1 MAKRT
6 FPIDYTSRD
15 FDSIRE
21 DLVNYTKRYY
31 PDTFKD
37 FSEASFGSLM
47 IDTVAYVGDIT
58 SFYLDYQVNESFLDT
73 ATEYSNVL
81 RLSKQMGYKFTGP
94 KSTTGMVSVYAIVP
108 ASATGLGPD
117 NSYLPILKRNS
128 VLSSTNGGSF
138 ILMEDIRFDDPSND
152 VVAANVS
159 TSTGLPTSYAVKA
172 QGQVISGQFSVSTF
186 TVGAFEKFKKI
197 RISNPN
203 VVEIISVFDSEGNEY
218 LEVEYLTQD
227 IVYKSVPNI
236 DANTR
241 NNAPSL
247 IRPFSASRRFVT
259 NKNRSGITLQFG
271 FGSDTDST
279 TSGLIDPANVVL
291 NRAAKNYI
299 TDKSFDPSD
308 LMGTDKLGIGPANT
322 TLTVTHRSNTTNN
335 VNAAVGA
342 VTKVT
347 SPIFEFNNPSIANN
361 RIATNVIASLEA
373 FNEEPILGSVRN
385 PNVEEIRT
393 QALSMFSSQN
403 RAVTGTDYEALVY
416 AMPGHLGAVKRARV
430 VRDQDSIKR
439 NLNIYVISEDSFGK
453 LIQSNSAIKENIKI
467 HLNRYRMIND
477 TVDILDAKIVN
488 IGIDFEVI
496 AAEEIDRF
504 EVLDNATT
512 AIVNQFG
519 GKTMFIGERFYI
531 TDVMS
536 ALNKVRGV
544 ADTVKVKLVSKRGSN
559 YSSSAL
565 NIDQFMSPD
574 GRYLSVPDNVILE
587 IKFPR
592 IDIKGTVR

>member
-15 FDSIRE
+15 FDSIRD
-21 DLVNYTKRYY
+21 DLINYTKRYY

-47 IDTVAYVGDIT
+47 LDTVAYVGDIM
-58 SFYLDYQVNESFLDT
+58 SFYLDYQVNENFLDT
-73 ATEYSNVL
+73 ASEYSNVL
-81 RLSKQMGYKFTGP
+81 RLAKQMGYKFTGAQ
-94 KSTTGMVSVYAIVP
+94 STTGMVSIYAIVP
-108 ASATGLGPD
+108 ANATGLGPD
-117 NSYLPILKRNS
+117 SSYLPILKRNS
-128 VLSSTNGGSF
+128 TLSSTNGGSF
-138 ILMEDIRFDDPSND
+138 ILLQDVRFDNPAND
-152 VVAANVS
+152 VVAANVD
-159 TSTGLPTSYAVKA
+159 TTTGLPTSYAVKA
-172 QGQVISGQFSVSTF
+172 QGQVISGEFGVSTF
-186 TVGAFEKFKKI
+186 TIGAFEKFKKV

-218 LEVEYLTQD
+218 FEVEYLTQD
-227 IVYKSVPNI
+227 VVYKSVPNI
-236 DANTR
+236 DVNTR
-241 NNAPSL
+241 DNAPSL
-247 IRPFSASRRFVT
+247 MRPFSASRRFIT
-259 NKNRSGITLQFG
+259 NKNRSGVTMQFG

-279 TSGLIDPANVVL
+279 TSGLVDPANVVL

-299 TDKSFDPSD
+299 TDKSFDPAD

-322 TLTVTHRSNTTNN
+322 TLTVTHRSNTTNSN
-335 VNAAVGA
+335 NAGVGQ
-342 VTKVT
+342 VTKIT
-347 SPIFEFNNPSIANN
+347 SAVVEFNNPLIANTTTA
-361 RIATNVIASLEA
+361 RSVINSLES

-385 PNVEEIRT
+385 PNVEEVRL
-393 QALSMFSSQN
+393 QALNIFPSQN

-416 AMPGHLGAVKRARV
+416 GMPGHLGAVKRCRV

-439 NLNIYVISEDSFGK
+439 NLNIYVISEDPFGK
-453 LIQSNSAIKENIKI
+453 LTQSNAAIKENIKI

-559 YSSSAL
+559 YSSSTL

>member
-15 FDSIRE
+15 FDSIRD
-21 DLVNYTKRYY
+21 DLINYTKRYY
-31 PDTFKD
+31 PDTFQD

-47 IDTVAYVGDIT
+47 IDTVAYTGDIM
-58 SFYLDYQVNESFLDT
+58 SFYLDYQVNENFLDT
-73 ATEYSNVL
+73 ASEYSNVL
-81 RLSKQMGYKFTGP
+81 RLAKQMGYKFVGP

-108 ASATGLGPD
+108 ANTTGLGPD
-117 NSYLPILKRNS
+117 NTYLPILKRNS

-172 QGQVISGQFSVSTF
+172 QGQVISGEFGRSTF
-186 TVGAFEKFKKI
+186 TIGAFEKFKKVT
-197 RISNPN
+197 ISDSNI
-203 VVEIISVFDSEGNEY
+203 VEIVSVFDSEGNEY
-218 LEVEYLTQD
+218 FEVEYLTQD
-227 IVYKSVPNI
+227 VVYKSVPNI
-236 DANTR
+236 DVNTR
-241 NNAPSL
+241 DNAPSL
-247 IRPFSASRRFVT
+247 MRPFSASRRFIT

-279 TSGLIDPANVVL
+279 TSGLVDPASVVL

-322 TLTVTHRSNTTNN
+322 TLTVTYRSNTTNN

-342 VTKVT
+342 VTRVT
-347 SPIFEFNNPSIANN
+347 SPIFEFNNPAIANN
-361 RIATNVIASLEA
+361 STAANVIASLEA

-416 AMPGHLGAVKRARV
+416 AMPGQLGAVKRCRV

-439 NLNIYVISEDSFGK
+439 NLNIYVVSEDSFGK
-453 LIQSNSAIKENIKI
+453 LTQSNSAIKENIKI
-467 HLNRYRMIND
+467 HLNKYRMIND

-496 AAEEIDRF
+496 SAEEIDRF

-559 YSSSAL
+559 YSSSTL

-587 IKFPR
+587 IKFPK